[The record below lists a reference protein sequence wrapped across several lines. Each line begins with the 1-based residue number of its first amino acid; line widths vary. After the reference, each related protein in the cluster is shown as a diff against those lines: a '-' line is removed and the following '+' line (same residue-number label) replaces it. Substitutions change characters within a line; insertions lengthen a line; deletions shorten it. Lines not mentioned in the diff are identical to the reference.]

1 MTKLFLDCGTN
12 LGQGLKQ
19 FDSMYNLFNN
29 KEWDIYTFE
38 PNPHIDLNVM
48 FKHVQNLTKIP
59 KAIWTEDTKLSF
71 SCKGKTDETER
82 QKYNEQRFQG
92 GGSQLTSTNHQKD
105 IPTHIEIDNVF
116 VDAIDFSKFLLE
128 NKDKYEQIYA
138 KFDVEGAE
146 FQIIDKLIQ
155 DDTLK
160 YIDMLYMEPH
170 GRFFFQQP
178 EWSMRKT
185 EIDDIEKELLNK
197 CKQHTNVKLWT

>member
-19 FDSMYNLFNN
+19 FDNMYSLFNN
-29 KEWDIYTFE
+29 QEWDIYTFE
-38 PNPHIDLNVM
+38 PNPHIELSTM
-48 FKHVQNLTKIP
+48 FNDVQNLTKIS

-71 SCKGKTDETER
+71 SCKGKKEEAER
-82 QKYNEQRFQG
+82 NKYNEERFQG
-92 GGSQLTSTNHQKD
+92 GGSQLASTNHQKD
-105 IPTHIEIDNVF
+105 IPAHIEIDNVF
-116 VDAIDFSKFLLE
+116 VDAIDFSKFLFE

-160 YIDMLYMEPH
+160 HITMLYMEPH
-170 GRFFFQQP
+170 GRFFFQQS
-178 EWSMRKT
+178 EWSVRKT
-185 EIDDIEKELLNK
+185 EIDNIETELLNK
-197 CKQHTNVKLWT
+197 CKQHTNVKLWS

>member
-1 MTKLFLDCGTN
+1 LDRVI
-12 LGQGLKQ
+12 KQ
-19 FDSMYNLFNN
+19 FDGMYNLFNN
-29 KEWDIYTFE
+29 QEWDIYTFE
-38 PNPHIDLNVM
+38 PNPHIDLSTM
-48 FKHVQNLTKIP
+48 FNDVQNLTKIP

-71 SCKGKTDETER
+71 SCKGKKDPTER
-82 QKYNEQRFQG
+82 DKYNEQRFQG

-128 NKDKYEQIYA
+128 NKDKYEHIYA

-170 GRFFFQQP
+170 RRFFFQQP

-185 EIDDIEKELLNK
+185 EIDNIESELLNK
-197 CKQHTNVKLWT
+197 CKQHTNVKLWS